1 MDCTMYPLHIA
12 QNYMQFDLLL
22 TILHYMTLIALLF
35 KVPFGEFISSPEN
48 LPSLFIIHLRIQSKR
63 RTRMGAKYSFKV
75 QQIFEYTRLND
86 EMVDFYE
93 IQNRCNG
100 MHFPEID
107 FYLKIQY
114 TYGISSKISTTK
126 K

>member
-1 MDCTMYPLHIA
+1 MYPLHIA

-35 KVPFGEFISSPEN
+35 KVPSGEFISSPEN

-107 FYLKIQY
+107 FCLKIQY
-114 TYGISSKISTTK
+114 TYGIRSKISTTK